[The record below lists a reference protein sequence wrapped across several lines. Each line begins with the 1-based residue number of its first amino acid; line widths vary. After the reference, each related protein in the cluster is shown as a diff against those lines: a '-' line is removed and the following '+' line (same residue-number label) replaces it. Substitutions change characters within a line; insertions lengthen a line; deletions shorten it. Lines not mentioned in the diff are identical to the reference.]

1 MNKLLRVAMGYL
13 MLISAPVLA
22 ASGSWS
28 DTQRGVTLQNRGVMA
43 SSAPLAAPQS
53 SPLRQRASATI
64 TTVSWNYRLTGPR
77 PAGLQV
83 SLCNTTNRCVALD
96 ADSGQTRSFYGQA
109 AISPMRLVYFV
120 PGKGVMNPPLRVL
133 SNQVIVNYQ

>member
-1 MNKLLRVAMGYL
+1 MKKAALWLLLCASGQ
-13 MLISAPVLA
+13 VLA

-43 SSAPLAAPQS
+43 SSVALVAGEG
-53 SPLRQRASATI
+53 SPVRQRASATI
-64 TTVSWNYRLTGPR
+64 TTVSWKYELTGPR

-83 SLCNTTNRCVALD
+83 KLCNTMNRCVALD

-109 AISPMRLVYFV
+109 ASSPMRLIYFV
-120 PGKGVMNPPLRVL
+120 PGRGAMNPPLRIL

>member
-1 MNKLLRVAMGYL
+1 MKKAALWLWLLCASGQ
-13 MLISAPVLA
+13 VLA

-43 SSAPLAAPQS
+43 SSAALVAGEG
-53 SPLRQRASATI
+53 SPVRQRASATI
-64 TTVSWNYRLTGPR
+64 TTVSWKYELTGPR

-83 SLCNTTNRCVALD
+83 KLCNTMNRCVALD

-109 AISPMRLVYFV
+109 ASSPMRLIYFV
-120 PGKGVMNPPLRVL
+120 PGRGAMNPPLRIL